1 MGMNSAAPPPMSSG
15 GAPPPPGG
23 PPPGGGMMQAGIMPG
38 GQSFAPTGQPPPFMT
53 QGPAPGGE
61 SWAPKTGGPPVGGP
75 MAGQMQRPQISP
87 EGFNAYKRL
96 QAMPIQG
103 KQSKHAYNQA
113 AMGFR
118 NQYGG
123 GYDPTGQLTRTK
135 ALRRY
140 GG

>member
-15 GAPPPPGG
+15 GAPPQGP
-23 PPPGGGMMQAGIMPG
+23 PPPGGGMMQAAVMPRPPG
-38 GQSFAPTGQPPPFMT
+38 GGGFAPTGQPPPFMT
-53 QGPAPGGE
+53 AGGPTP
-61 SWAPKTGGPPVGGP
+61 WHPQTGGPPVGGP
-75 MAGQMQRPQISP
+75 QAGQMQNPSISP

-103 KQSKHAYNQA
+103 KQSKHAYNDA
-113 AMGFR
+113 AMAYR